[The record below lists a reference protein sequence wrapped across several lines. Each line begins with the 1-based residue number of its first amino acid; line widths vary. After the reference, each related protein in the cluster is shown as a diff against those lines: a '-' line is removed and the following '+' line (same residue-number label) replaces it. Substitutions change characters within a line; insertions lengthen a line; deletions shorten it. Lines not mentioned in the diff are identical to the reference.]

1 MLIVETTEFRDCRLG
16 CKDDVYSQ
24 DKKFEMCGIGGDG
37 EGKRVGSG
45 EEGLRGE
52 REMDREG

>member
-1 MLIVETTEFRDCRLG
+1 MG

-45 EEGLRGE
+45 EEGLRVK